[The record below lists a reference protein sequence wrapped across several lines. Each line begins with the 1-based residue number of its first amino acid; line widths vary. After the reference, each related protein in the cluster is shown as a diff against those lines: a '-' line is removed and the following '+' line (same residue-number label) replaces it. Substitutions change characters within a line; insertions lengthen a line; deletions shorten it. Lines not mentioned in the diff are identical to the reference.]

1 MVCSLVCRYL
11 SVCPGTEMTVWFTE
25 LCVCVTVSLIQQT
38 ALDHLLRESRCAR
51 AGNTT
56 ENRAKQRAERSLQ
69 VPPTQALLGRGA
81 RARPLITHGSQ
92 RAVLTFEGLVSRQG
106 PSNPQQGPPCKAFL
120 TLFLPALITGHPPVG
135 TRGKATDPSM
145 RKCSQ
150 GSRSPKKTRKI
161 SPNNSRPHWLR
172 LGRLWRKCSVLAP
185 LAALRLVYRGMAE
198 TLCICFL
205 LPL

>member
-1 MVCSLVCRYL
+1 M
-11 SVCPGTEMTVWFTE
+11 CPGTEMTVWFAE

-38 ALDHLLRESRCAR
+38 TLDHLLHESHCSC

-81 RARPLITHGSQ
+81 RARALIIHGSQ
-92 RAVLTFEGLVSRQG
+92 RAVLTSEGLVSRQG
-106 PSNPQQGPPCKAFL
+106 PSNPQQGPPCKASL
-120 TLFLPALITGHPPVG
+120 TLFLPDLITGHPPVG

-150 GSRSPKKTRKI
+150 GSRIPKKTHKI
-161 SPNNSRPHWLR
+161 SPNNSRPHGLR
-172 LGRLWRKCSVLAP
+172 LSRLWKKVQCVGP
-185 LAALRLVYRGMAE
+185 PAALRLVYRGRAE

-205 LPL
+205 LQL